1 MQRNKTNKQENNEID
16 EEITYS
22 QPYEDT
28 AMIFNYN
35 EQQII
40 IQFSSISYGAD
51 TLKSIIISN
60 GIPVEFVIYCSDE
73 SNDDTLFNNNLV
85 TNKGQYYQYEITI
98 PNNYNQPYYP
108 YVMEY
113 RKDYN
118 LDHGELP
125 IIIPIP
131 INREIKNYNVIYV
144 NQYYRGNVNDRIK
157 FIITA

>member
-1 MQRNKTNKQENNEID
+1 MN

-22 QPYEDT
+22 QPYGDT

-35 EQQII
+35 KQQII
-40 IQFSSISYGAD
+40 IQFSDISYGAD

-60 GIPVEFVIYCSDE
+60 GIPVEFVVYCFDE
-73 SNDDTLFNNNLV
+73 SNDDTLFNNNLT

-108 YVMEY
+108 YIIGY

-118 LDHGELP
+118 LDRGELP

-131 INREIKNYNVIYV
+131 IKRETKNYNVVYV
-144 NQYYRGNVNDRIK
+144 NQYYRGYIHDRIK
-157 FIITA
+157 FIVTA